1 MTKVL
6 LKQVVSWRRAI
17 FSYLSV
23 ENHQTGSDDFGNE
36 IGSQVARS
44 LILKILALYLCE
56 QKGITTAG
64 QLQAMQQSDSGFIGL
79 VQLWQNT
86 EIPFGFPEEYEIVNR
101 LPNHLLSQILGS
113 LSVQR
118 DLPIAFLGQVYE
130 ALLQEDSLGLS
141 SHDRKLSDRKSG
153 GIYYTPE
160 AIVSYVL
167 QMTLGNVLHTN
178 PTAAITLLDPSCGCG
193 AFLLSAY
200 QFLLDWHLQIYCS
213 AIERRGENHNLPVEQ
228 GLEGQWHLTRSERE
242 RLLLTH
248 IYGVDLDPQAVEIT
262 KLGLYL
268 LLLKG
273 LPDRAPLPDLSD
285 NIQCGNALIES
296 EGHSENSG
304 LEQSILCDRP
314 FNWQHTFPEILRSG
328 GFDLVIGNPPYLD
341 SESMTAHLPRW
352 RKYCTANYQT
362 ATGNW
367 DLFCV
372 FIEKALALCKPGGF
386 TSLVVPNKLASANYA
401 AGARSLLVQQTSL
414 LTIRDYS
421 NVSAFR
427 AAVYPLVYVAQKLD
441 ALQNATPTKSIA
453 YERMQSLN
461 QIGLV
466 GKLLLKYATQPWQIG
481 GMGQQDW
488 IDRLQILPSLG
499 AIAQVTGAAT
509 VAEAYALQPWIQ
521 DSAAIVSGD
530 LRLVN
535 SGTIDRYCFLWGKKP
550 LRYLGQIYRHPILAA
565 SQISHLSAQRKQQAQ
580 QPKIIVAGLS
590 QVLESG
596 LDEVG
601 SVLAGKSTSVIRTVQ
616 SSFLDLRYLLG
627 LLNSHLLSLY
637 FQSCFAGNCLHGGYL
652 RIGVPQLRQL
662 PIWVPDLAD
671 MSDRQSYNQLIDW
684 VSDRLF
690 LQAQFYTCEA
700 PNSVKIQAEIDGL
713 DDEIDHH
720 VYKLYQLKDA
730 EIDCLIQSKKHLI
743 QSKKCLIQS
752 KKHAKI

>member
-17 FSYLSV
+17 LSYLSV
-23 ENHQTGSDDFGNE
+23 ENHQTGSDHSDNKVEG
-36 IGSQVARS
+36 QVARS

-56 QKGITTAG
+56 QKGMITAG
-64 QLQAMQQSDSGFIGL
+64 QLQAIQQGDSGFIEL

-113 LSVQR
+113 LCVQR

-130 ALLQEDSLGLS
+130 ALLQEDSLELS

-160 AIVSYVL
+160 AIISYVL
-167 QMTLGNVLHTN
+167 QMTLGNVLRTN
-178 PTAAITLLDPSCGCG
+178 PMAAITLLDPSCGCG

-213 AIERRGENHNLPVEQ
+213 AIERREGNHDLPIERGQ
-228 GLEGQWHLTRSERE
+228 EDQWHLTRSERE

-248 IYGVDLDPQAVEIT
+248 IYGVDLDPQAIEIT
-262 KLGLYL
+262 KLGLSL
-268 LLLKG
+268 LLLEG
-273 LPDRAPLPDLSD
+273 LSDRTPVPDLSH
-285 NIQCGNALIES
+285 NIQCGNALIDSELYS
-296 EGHSENSG
+296 EGSG
-304 LEQSILCDRP
+304 SGQSILCDRP
-314 FNWQHTFPEILRSG
+314 FDWQQSFPEILG

-367 DLFCV
+367 DLFCI
-372 FIEKALALCKPGGF
+372 FIEKALALCKLGGF

-414 LTIRDYS
+414 LTVRDYS

-441 ALQNATPTKSIA
+441 ALRNATPTKSIA

-466 GKLLLKYATQPWQIG
+466 GKLLINYATQPWQIG
-481 GMGQQDW
+481 GVGQQDW
-488 IDRLQILPSLG
+488 IDRFQILPPLG

-521 DSAAIVSGD
+521 DSAAIAPGD

-601 SVLAGKSTSVIRTVQ
+601 SVLAGKSTSVIRTIQ
-616 SSFLDLRYLLG
+616 SGLLDLRYLLG
-627 LLNSHLLSLY
+627 LLNSHLLSAY

-690 LQAQFYTCEA
+690 LQAQFHTCESS
-700 PNSVKIQAEIDGL
+700 NSVKIQAEIDGL

-730 EIDCLIQSKKHLI
+730 EIDCLIQSKK
-743 QSKKCLIQS
+743 CLIQS